1 MEKLQKMLK
10 YVPLSVDFG
19 KKTVLD
25 FQQIFG
31 PDNVN
36 CEKCSVAFQICQEK

>member
-1 MEKLQKMLK
+1 MLK
-10 YVPLSVDFG
+10 KVPLSVDFG
-19 KKTVLD
+19 EKRKTVLD
-25 FQQIFG
+25 LQQIFG